1 SDASESDDEDDE
13 IMIGA
18 EIEGDPVPMLFDPGA
33 KKNLLPA
40 KQFTSPAM
48 VMRPRFRCATRH
60 IIDSSDPK
68 KFKMDVKGSSIPI
81 KAYVNDKILSILGR
95 QFTKKCS
102 VETDGQNTKEIVYHD
117 KGTKAV
123 VYKDTDAKSHR
134 KTNKI
139 FQKIGRA
146 HV

>member
-1 SDASESDDEDDE
+1 
-13 IMIGA
+13 
-18 EIEGDPVPMLFDPGA
+18 
-33 KKNLLPA
+33 
-40 KQFTSPAM
+40 
-48 VMRPRFRCATRH
+48 
-60 IIDSSDPK
+60 K

-81 KAYVNDKILSILGR
+81 KAYVNDKNLSILGR

-117 KGTKAV
+117 KGTKTV

-139 FQKIGRA
+139 FQILPCGGDDLVDDILSDLKDDDDHSGMILTGEKLA
-146 HV
+146 TPQLPSLLKKLIFLGLESVDAVKV

>member
-1 SDASESDDEDDE
+1 ECRPLL
-13 IMIGA
+13 ILY
-18 EIEGDPVPMLFDPGA
+18 DPCA
-33 KKNLLPA
+33 KNNLLTV
-40 KQFTSPAM
+40 KQFKSPTM
-48 VMRPRFRCATRH
+48 VMRPKFRSATGH
-60 IIDSSDPK
+60 MIKSLAPK

-81 KAYVNDKILSILGR
+81 NAYVNDKNLSILGR

-117 KGTKAV
+117 KGTKTV